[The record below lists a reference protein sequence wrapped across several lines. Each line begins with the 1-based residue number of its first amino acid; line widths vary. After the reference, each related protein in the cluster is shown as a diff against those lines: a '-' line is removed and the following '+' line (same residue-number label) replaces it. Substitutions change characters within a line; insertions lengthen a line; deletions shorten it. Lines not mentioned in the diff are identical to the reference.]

1 MKRVFALFLPLLV
14 CGFSPGFS
22 MSVRRS
28 SRLLTAPSL
37 AIASCEEVLAELQDR
52 INALR
57 SAMFFGSE
65 PLRIALR
72 LRNVTWDQARVDDQ
86 FEMDFP

>member
-1 MKRVFALFLPLLV
+1 
-14 CGFSPGFS
+14 
-22 MSVRRS
+22 
-28 SRLLTAPSL
+28 
-37 AIASCEEVLAELQDR
+37 
-52 INALR
+52 
-57 SAMFFGSE
+57 MFFGSE